1 MAAQK
6 GTPTQ
11 PGVDGP
17 YRNRTI
23 EENLQLFEGMKNGDF
38 PEGSHVLRAKID
50 MASTNMLMRDPLMYR
65 ILHRHHHRTRCRLR

>member
-17 YRNRTI
+17 FRNRSI
-23 EENLQLFEGMKNGDF
+23 EDLALFEGMKMEILKKEAMF
-38 PEGSHVLRAKID
+38 CVLKLI
-50 MASTNMLMRDPLMYR
+50 
-65 ILHRHHHRTRCRLR
+65 